1 MNKDFIELSHELGVN
16 PNYVQAAGGNT
27 SIKDNNIMH
36 IKASG
41 KWLANSKKEDIFVPV
56 DLEKIREHIKNCSSD
71 LLEGVTIIDGSL
83 RPSIETTLHALMP
96 HKVVLHIHPV
106 DLLSWLVCSNAK
118 DKLMSL
124 LKDFSCVW
132 VPYARPGIEL
142 TQAVQDALRGRDV
155 DVILLG
161 SHGLVVGGE
170 SCAAAHDL
178 LTKVLE
184 NFTAEIKPVDRKTDS
199 NFNELVNSL
208 KMRLPKYSEIHAL
221 ALDELLFGHCISGT
235 GVLYP
240 DQAVFLGPTIP
251 CYEGALGSDA
261 FKYFLDRYK
270 KSPFLV
276 IKGHG
281 ILVAQDAKIE
291 VDEMLR
297 CHVRVLS
304 RIPSECDLDYLTE
317 SEISRLL
324 NWEPEKYRLSLED

>member
-161 SHGLVVGGE
+161 NHGLVVGGNNCME
-170 SCAAAHDL
+170 VRNL
-178 LTKVLE
+178 LTQVLGRG
-184 NFTAEIKPVDRKTDS
+184 TVEIRPINCKSSS
-199 NFNELVNSL
+199 NLKELITSL
-208 KMRLPKYSEIHAL
+208 KMRLPKYSEVHAL
-221 ALDELLFGHCISGT
+221 AIDDVLFDRCSDKT

-240 DQAVFLGPTIP
+240 DQAVFLGPEMP
-251 CYEGALGSDA
+251 CYEGDLDSDS
-261 FKYFLDRYK
+261 FKYFLEKYK
-270 KSPFLV
+270 KSQFLV
-276 IKGHG
+276 IKDHG
-281 ILVAQDAKIE
+281 VLVSKDAKIE
-291 VDEMLR
+291 IEEMLR

-304 RIPSECDLDYLTE
+304 RIPSERKLNYLTE

-324 NWEPEKYRLSLED
+324 DWELEEYRLSLGN